1 MTDVVSNAD
10 VSLCGGS
17 SGGCFRPVGL
27 AWDDRGRLW
36 MSSDATGE
44 VFVVL
49 RGDDGGG
56 VTDVEV
62 GGGGGGGGG
71 GAATPTTTTGSSG
84 GNSSSMPSSTNLA
97 AARRAWSGS
106 EGGGVSGVLAVG
118 FAVWAFLL

>member
-56 VTDVEV
+56 VADVAV
-62 GGGGGGGGG
+62 GGGGGGGG

-84 GNSSSMPSSTNLA
+84 GSSSSMPSSTNLA
-97 AARRAWSGS
+97 AARRAWAGSG
-106 EGGGVSGVLAVG
+106 GGGVSGVLAVG